1 MLTLPARISYTLLK
15 KSGQIID
22 YIRQCAD
29 MGPAMMQGV
38 AIAAARKGNSYQ
50 QAVQSFFT
58 NRNNPSESHSRS
70 PGQNTGLSKT
80 CFPCGWEG
88 HLMRA
93 CPKKAA
99 SSYLPNSASPAVS
112 ANLPRSPSPRCQKG
126 YHWVK
131 DCRSRFRKNGT
142 LLVPDQQSGNGF
154 RGQPQAPTTIGAT
167 TLNPFIPFISSQNS
181 SGQAQAAQDRTSVPP
196 PQQY

>member
-1 MLTLPARISYTLLK
+1 
-15 KSGQIID
+15 
-22 YIRQCAD
+22 
-29 MGPAMMQGV
+29 MMQGV
-38 AIAAARKGNSYQ
+38 AIAAVRKGNSYQ
-50 QAVQSFFT
+50 QVAQSFFT

-70 PGQNTGLSKT
+70 PGQNTGLSKA
-80 CFPCGWEG
+80 CFSCGLEG
-88 HLMRA
+88 HIMRA
-93 CPKKAA
+93 
-99 SSYLPNSASPAVS
+99 SYLPNCASPAVS

-167 TLNPFIPFISSQNS
+167 MLNPFIPFISSQNS
-181 SGQAQAAQDRTSVPP
+181 SGQAQAAQDWTSVPP

>member
-1 MLTLPARISYTLLK
+1 
-15 KSGQIID
+15 
-22 YIRQCAD
+22 

-167 TLNPFIPFISSQNS
+167 TLNPLSHH
-181 SGQAQAAQDRTSVPP
+181 RTHQSNPRQRRTG
-196 PQQY
+196 PQFHHLNNINTR

>member
-1 MLTLPARISYTLLK
+1 
-15 KSGQIID
+15 
-22 YIRQCAD
+22 
-29 MGPAMMQGV
+29 MMQGV
-38 AIAAARKGNSYQ
+38 AIAAAIKGNSYQ
-50 QAVQSFFT
+50 QAVQSFFK
-58 NRNNPSESHSRS
+58 NRNNLSKSHFRS
-70 PGQNTGLSKT
+70 PGQNTGLSKA
-80 CFPCGWEG
+80 CFSCGWKG
-88 HLMRA
+88 HIMCA
-93 CPKKAA
+93 CPPKPA

-167 TLNPFIPFISSQNS
+167 TLNPFIPFIPSQNS
-181 SGQAQAAQDRTSVPP
+181 SEQPQAPQDWTSVLP